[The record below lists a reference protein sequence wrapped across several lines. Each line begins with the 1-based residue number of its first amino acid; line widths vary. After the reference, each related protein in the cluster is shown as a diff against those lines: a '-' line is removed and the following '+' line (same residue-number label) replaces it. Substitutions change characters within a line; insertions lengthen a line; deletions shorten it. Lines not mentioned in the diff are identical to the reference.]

1 MMYFENFKDF
11 FPKYVDWEE
20 VPVGLMDKKGRVQ
33 TEKVP
38 LLLTGTGGVLAILTE
53 IQDAKAE
60 QIRAVLERETR
71 IRRDLYV
78 FALSDADDMAKV
90 YRDGESCEVELSDD
104 MMLSFADNLELSHW
118 KYDSYG
124 IHELEDM
131 FVDHELP
138 EVAPE
143 DFFPK
148 LKTKELDALEEHI
161 QEMMDAPVYDGDYR
175 IYPDGRMEVRKTIL
189 NGKTMLSNFA
199 PNRTST
205 EYFPCMDESGEETLM
220 TTLVGGVFGIHKFKE
235 GRYVRAIAYA
245 LTGGA
250 FGVGYVMD
258 VINTAFGGYCIQH
271 NDYDFNDQTGKVE
284 KITSRLY
291 PRPVK
296 SMKRKIVSILASIG
310 IALVALGCIYVPAYK
325 AAGTA
330 MGNLT
335 QQTVEQQTN
344 KMQQEFTIDKV
355 K

>member
-1 MMYFENFKDF
+1 MYFENFKDF
-11 FPKYVDWEE
+11 FPDYVDWEE
-20 VPVGLMDKKGRVQ
+20 VPVGLMDKKGRIQ
-33 TEKVP
+33 TEKIP
-38 LLLTGTGGVLAILTE
+38 LMLTGTGGVLAILE
-53 IQDAKAE
+53 EGQESKAE

-78 FALSDADDMAKV
+78 FAVSDEDDMVQV
-90 YRDGESCEVELSDD
+90 YRDGDYCEVRLTDD
-104 MMLSFADNLELSHW
+104 VMLAFADNLELSHW
-118 KYDSYG
+118 KYDSCNIRG
-124 IHELEDM
+124 LEDM

-148 LKTKELDALEEHI
+148 LKARELDALEEHI

-175 IYPDGRMEVRKTIL
+175 IFTDGRMEVRKTIL

-199 PNRTST
+199 PNRTCT
-205 EYFPCMDESGEETLM
+205 EYFPCMDESGEDTLM
-220 TTLVGGVFGIHKFKE
+220 TTLVGGVFGVHKFKE
-235 GRYVRAIAYA
+235 GRYVRGIAYA

-258 VINTAFGGYCIQH
+258 VVNTAIGEYCIQN
-271 NDYDFNDQTGKVE
+271 NDYDFNDATGKVE
-284 KITSRLY
+284 KTTSRLY

-296 SMKRKIVSILASIG
+296 SVKRKIVSILASVG
-310 IALVALGCIYVPAYK
+310 IAVFALGCIYVPAYK
-325 AAGTA
+325 AVGTA

-344 KMQQEFTIDKV
+344 KIQGEFTIDKV

>member
-1 MMYFENFKDF
+1 MYFEDFKDF
-11 FPKYVDWEE
+11 FPNYVDWED

-33 TEKVP
+33 TEKIP
-38 LLLTGTGGVLAILTE
+38 LLLTGTGGVLAILNE
-53 IQDAKAE
+53 EQDAKAE

-78 FALSDADDMAKV
+78 FVASDANDMTKV
-90 YRDGESCEVELSDD
+90 YGDGESCEVELTDD
-104 MMLSFADNLELSHW
+104 VMLAFADNLELSHW
-118 KYDSYG
+118 KYDSCD

-148 LKTKELDALEEHI
+148 LKARELDALEEHI
-161 QEMMDAPVYDGDYR
+161 QEMMDVPVYDGDYR
-175 IYPDGRMEVRKTIL
+175 VFADGRMEVRKTIL

-199 PNRTST
+199 PNRTFT
-205 EYFPCMDESGEETLM
+205 EYFPCMDETGEETLM
-220 TTLVGGVFGIHKFKE
+220 TTLIGGVFGVHKFKE
-235 GRYVRAIAYA
+235 GRYVRGIAYA

-258 VINTAFGGYCIQH
+258 VVNTALGGYCIQQ
-271 NDYDFNDQTGKVE
+271 NDYDFNDATGKVE
-284 KITSRLY
+284 KTTSRLY

-296 SMKRKIVSILASIG
+296 SIKRKIVSIMASIG
-310 IALVALGCIYVPAYK
+310 IAIFSLGCIYVPAYK
-325 AAGTA
+325 GIGNA